1 MAWLIVV
8 LVLVV
13 VLAVVGARVV
23 QQSRSRSLQQRFGPE
38 YDRLVEE
45 EGGDRKRAEAELT
58 ELAERRDALEI
69 TDLAPDTRRA
79 YAEEWRVVQERFI
92 DEPRQT
98 VADADALVQRV
109 MADRGYPVDELDDRI
124 DMVAVDHPE
133 LAENYRAAH
142 AIQAHGEDEVSTDDL
157 RDAFRRYR
165 ELFAELLAEST
176 PAVDHDDHDEAVDHV
191 DHDDEHEPVE
201 DQEELPERGGR

>member
-69 TDLAPDTRRA
+69 TDLAPGTRRA

-92 DEPRQT
+92 DEPRET

-142 AIQAHGEDEVSTDDL
+142 AIQVRSDDEVSTDDL

-176 PAVDHDDHDEAVDHV
+176 PTVDHDHDDTDDH

>member
-1 MAWLIVV
+1 MVWLIVV

-58 ELAERRDALEI
+58 ELAERRDAMEI

-79 YAEEWRVVQERFI
+79 YAEEWRAVQERFI

-142 AIQAHGEDEVSTDDL
+142 AVQVRSDDEVSTDDL

-176 PAVDHDDHDEAVDHV
+176 PTVDHDHDDHG
-191 DHDDEHEPVE
+191 DEHEPVE

>member
-8 LVLVV
+8 VVLVV
-13 VLAVVGARVV
+13 VLVVGARVV
-23 QQSRSRSLQQRFGPE
+23 QSARSRSLQQRFGPE

-45 EGGDRKRAEAELT
+45 EGDRRRAEAELT

-79 YAEEWRVVQERFI
+79 YAEEWRAVQERFI

-142 AIQAHGEDEVSTDDL
+142 ATQVRSEDEVSTDDL

-165 ELFAELLAEST
+165 ELFAELLAESAPT
-176 PAVDHDDHDEAVDHV
+176 VDHDHD
-191 DHDDEHEPVE
+191 DHDDEHEHVE

>member
-1 MAWLIVV
+1 MVWLIVAV
-8 LVLVV
+8 VIVV
-13 VLAVVGARVV
+13 VLAVGVWLM
-23 QQSRSRSLQQRFGPE
+23 QQNKSRSLQQRFGPE
-38 YDRLVEE
+38 YDRVVEKE
-45 EGGDRKRAEAELT
+45 GDRRRAEAALS

-69 TDLAPDTRRA
+69 TDLDPDTRRA
-79 YAEEWRVVQERFI
+79 YAEEWHAVQERFI

-142 AIQAHGEDEVSTDDL
+142 AIQVRSDDEVSTDDL

-176 PAVDHDDHDEAVDHV
+176 PTVDHDHDDTDDH